1 MHSQNS
7 KSRDRVIELSL
18 KAPSRKARRAWLGGA
33 IAFGAALPLLAG
45 VLQSYGEDADAAIQA
60 LLAPTADFSKPEAGE
75 DKPGGGATSRGSTN
89 TANAFSLSSGNMDF
103 KRELNFK
110 IGNAI
115 FRKNWVSAPSSTDAS
130 DGLGP
135 LFNSRGCQDCHLKD
149 GRGHPPLSADVPDD
163 SGSMLVRLSVPPAS
177 DEEKAKLE
185 AHRANSLPEPT
196 YGGQLQDRSIQGFNA
211 EGKLKID
218 YTEEKVKLA
227 DGETVSLRAP
237 HYSLTDLGYG
247 PISPDV
253 MISPRVA
260 PPMIGLGLLE
270 AVPEEQI
277 LALVQS
283 EAAKNDGISG
293 KPNQV
298 WSREHDKVMLG
309 RFGWKAGIPT
319 IAQQAAEAFNGDIG
333 ISSTMIPAGSGDCTE
348 KQPDCLNAPSG
359 NSPNYQNVEVGDELF
374 KLVTFYSQNL
384 AVPARR
390 KPDDPEVLKGKQI
403 FYRIGCASCHN
414 PKFVTGEVQGQ
425 PHLSHQLI
433 WPYTDMLLHDMGE
446 GLADNRPEGA
456 ATGSEW
462 RTPPLW
468 GVGLTETVSGHTL
481 FLHDGRARN
490 VTEAILWHGGEAEA
504 ARNKFAELSKADRD
518 ALLAFV
524 NSL

>member
-7 KSRDRVIELSL
+7 KSRDRVIESSL

-45 VLQSYGEDADAAIQA
+45 VLQSYGEDAGAAIQA
-60 LLAPTADFSKPEAGE
+60 LLGPTADFSKPEAGE

-374 KLVTFYSQNL
+374 KLVEFYSQNL

-390 KPDDPEVLKGKQI
+390 KPDDPEVLKGKQV

-414 PKFVTGEVQGQ
+414 PKFVTGEVPGQ

-456 ATGSEW
+456 ASGSEW

-504 ARNKFAELSKADRD
+504 ARNKFAELSKADRA

>member
-1 MHSQNS
+1 MHPTRSS
-7 KSRDRVIELSL
+7 FRDR
-18 KAPSRKARRAWLGGA
+18 ARESSKRASPNRARHALLAGA
-33 IAFGAALPLLAG
+33 VLFGAALPLLAG
-45 VLQSYGEDADAAIQA
+45 ALDSHGEDAASAVQK
-60 LLAPTADFSKPEAGE
+60 LLAPAADFTKPEAGE
-75 DKPGGGATSRGSTN
+75 EKPGGGATSRGSTT

-103 KRELNFK
+103 KHELDFK

-115 FRKNWVSAPSSTDAS
+115 FRKNWISAPSSIDAS

-135 LFNSRGCQDCHLKD
+135 LFNSRACQNCHLKD
-149 GRGHPPLSADVPDD
+149 GRGHPPFSSDVPDD
-163 SGSMLVRLSVPPAS
+163 SGSMLVRLSVPPAT
-177 DEEKAKLE
+177 DADKDKL
-185 AHRANSLPEPT
+185 ATHRANSLPDPT
-196 YGGQLQDRSIQGFNA
+196 YGGQLQDRSVQGLNA

-218 YTEEKVKLA
+218 YQEREVKLA
-227 DGETVSLRAP
+227 DGETVSLRVP
-237 HYSLTDLGYG
+237 RYSLTDLAYG
-247 PISPDV
+247 PISAEI

-277 LALVQS
+277 LAL
-283 EAAKNDGISG
+283 ADPGDANNDGITG
-293 KPNQV
+293 MPNQV
-298 WSREHDKVMLG
+298 WSREHGKVMLG

-319 IAQQAAEAFNGDIG
+319 VSQQAAEAFNGDIG
-333 ISSTMIPAGSGDCTE
+333 ISSTMIPSPAGDCTDKE
-348 KQPDCLNAPSG
+348 SDCLNAPNG

-374 KLVTFYSQNL
+374 NLVAFYSRNL
-384 AVPARR
+384 AVPVRR
-390 KPDDPEVLKGKQI
+390 NPAGAEVLKGKEI

-414 PKFVTGEVQGQ
+414 PKFVTGEAKGQ

-456 ATGSEW
+456 ATGGEW

-468 GVGLTETVSGHTL
+468 GIGLTETVSGHTL

-490 VTEAILWHGGEAEA
+490 VTEAILWHGGEAQGP
-504 ARNKFAELSKADRD
+504 RNKFAELSKVDRT

>member
-7 KSRDRVIELSL
+7 KSRDRVIESSL

-45 VLQSYGEDADAAIQA
+45 VLQSYGEDAGAAIQA
-60 LLAPTADFSKPEAGE
+60 LLGPTADFSKPEAGE

-163 SGSMLVRLSVPPAS
+163 SGPMLVRLSVPPAS

-374 KLVTFYSQNL
+374 KLVEFYSQNL

-390 KPDDPEVLKGKQI
+390 KPDDPEVLKGKQV

-414 PKFVTGEVQGQ
+414 PKFVTGEAPGQ

-456 ATGSEW
+456 ASGSDW

-504 ARNKFAELSKADRD
+504 ARNKFAELSKADRA

>member
-1 MHSQNS
+1 ML
-7 KSRDRVIELSL
+7 V
-18 KAPSRKARRAWLGGA
+18 GA
-33 IAFGAALPLLAG
+33 LQTYGQG
-45 VLQSYGEDADAAIQA
+45 VDAAMQS
-60 LLAPTADFSKPEAGE
+60 LLAPTADLSKPEAGE
-75 DKPGGGATSRGSTN
+75 EKPGGGATSRGSTD

-115 FRKNWVSAPSSTDAS
+115 FRKNWISAPSSTDAS

-135 LFNSRGCQDCHLKD
+135 LFNSRACQNCHLKD
-149 GRGHPPLSADVPDD
+149 GRGHPPFSADVPDD
-163 SGSMLVRLSVPPAS
+163 SGSMLVRLSVPPAT
-177 DEEKAKLE
+177 DEEKAKLA
-185 AHRANSLPEPT
+185 AHRVNSLPEPT
-196 YGGQLQDRSIQGFNA
+196 YGGQLQDRSIQGLAA
-211 EGKLKID
+211 EGKLKIE
-218 YTEEKVKLA
+218 YAEQEVKLA
-227 DGETVSLRAP
+227 DGGSVSLRAP

-247 PISPDV
+247 PISADV

-277 LALVQS
+277 LALAQS
-283 EAAKNDGISG
+283 EAASNAGISG

-298 WSREHDKVMLG
+298 WSREHDKIMLG

-348 KQPDCLNAPSG
+348 KQPDCLNAPNG
-359 NSPNYQNVEVGDELF
+359 NSPNYQNVEVGDDLF
-374 KLVTFYSQNL
+374 KLVEFYSQNL

-390 KPDDPEVLKGKQI
+390 RPDDAQVLHGKAI
-403 FYRIGCASCHN
+403 FYQSGCASCHN
-414 PKFVTGEVQGQ
+414 PNFMTGEVPDQ

-468 GVGLTETVSGHTL
+468 GVGLTQTVSGHTL

-504 ARNKFAELSKADRD
+504 ARNKFAALSQTDRD
-518 ALLAFV
+518 ALLSFV